1 MPAGSILET
10 LMRFAAPALGFAL
23 VLATVSSVSQ
33 SRKPDTQ
40 INPLS
45 VALVTQA
52 NTDIAASR
60 FDAAIDALE
69 TALAVDP
76 RNRQAYLMLAQVAR
90 KQQLPGKAVRFYR
103 EALLLDPNDVNAL
116 SGQGEAFVQKGALAK
131 ARENLTRIQ
140 KLCVTSCPDQV
151 KLAAAI
157 EKGAAAPVVAAQAVQ
172 PKPSVTTAPIV
183 PNDE

>member
-1 MPAGSILET
+1 
-10 LMRFAAPALGFAL
+10 MRFAAPAIGLAL
-23 VLATVSSVSQ
+23 IFATVSSVSV
-33 SRKPDTQ
+33 SRKPDAQ
-40 INPLS
+40 INPRS
-45 VALVTQA
+45 IALVAQA
-52 NTDIAASR
+52 NSEIAASR
-60 FDAAIDALE
+60 FDSAIDALE

-76 RNRQAYLMLAQVAR
+76 RNRQAYVTLAQVAR

-116 SGQGEAFVQKGALAK
+116 SGQGEAYVQKGALAK

-140 KLCVTSCPDQV
+140 KLCVTSCAQQV
-151 KLAAAI
+151 ALAASI
-157 EKGAAAPVVAAQAVQ
+157 EKGAPAPVVAAQSVQ